1 MSNKT
6 NALTDVTPAY
16 LFNIEAVVVLI
27 VWYLVL
33 QLPVQSVPITTNV
46 MSLNPVHDKVY
57 SINIMW

>member
-6 NALTDVTPAY
+6 NALTDVTPAS

-57 SINIMW
+57 SINIM

>member
-57 SINIMW
+57 SINIM